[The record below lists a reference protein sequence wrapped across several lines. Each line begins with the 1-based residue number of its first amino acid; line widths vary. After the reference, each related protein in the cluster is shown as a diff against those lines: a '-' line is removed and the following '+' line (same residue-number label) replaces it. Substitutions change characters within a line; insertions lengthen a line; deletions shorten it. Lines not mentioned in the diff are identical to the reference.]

1 MNLINGL
8 EISNLMK
15 QESPVF
21 ILGAPRSGTSILYRV
36 LQKHSS
42 FKPKNCQDATGVDLT
57 ESRVF
62 REPYS
67 VFSTT
72 SQAFE
77 YLLCDNNYHEKFTEL
92 SQYIQNRQRLI
103 LGKTSLHKILS
114 KFQWVKFRETVWKLN
129 YNDLLLQ
136 LFFYYAKQAR
146 GSNRIIEKTPQHIF
160 HIPEIKSTFPQAKL
174 LFIYRHPVDVFSS
187 YKKKLKV
194 QQNLGFKYSE
204 LRWLEIKVNDFCNL
218 YARNINLALAEETSN
233 PEQLKC
239 IKYED
244 FVNNLPTAIEQILF
258 FLGETYEEQCIPEN
272 ETHKLDWKV
281 TPSLF
286 DQVKTRT
293 KNWSDYI
300 DEYDAQLIEKKLTKI
315 IEKLNYSRY
324 A

>member
-1 MNLINGL
+1 MNLIKCL

-72 SQAFE
+72 SNAFK
-77 YLLCDNNYHEKFTEL
+77 YLLCDNYSHEKFTEL

-103 LGKTSLHKILS
+103 PGKTSLHKILS
-114 KFQWVKFRETVWKLN
+114 NFHWVKFREALWKLN
-129 YNDLLLQ
+129 DNDLLLQ

-146 GSNRIIEKTPQHIF
+146 GANRIIEKTPQHIF
-160 HIPEIKSTFPQAKL
+160 HIPEIKATFPKSKL

-187 YKKKLKV
+187 YKKRLKS
-194 QQNLGFKYSE
+194 QKNLDIKNSK
-204 LRWLEIKVNDFCNL
+204 LRWIKIKVNEFCNL
-218 YARNINLALAEETSN
+218 YAKNINLALSEQSSH
-233 PEQLKC
+233 PEQLMC

-244 FVNNLPTAIEQILF
+244 FVNNLYGEIQPILY
-258 FLGETYEEQCIPEN
+258 FLGEAYEEQCIPAN
-272 ETHKLDWKV
+272 DTHKSDWKV
-281 TPSLF
+281 DTTLF
-286 DQVKTRT
+286 DQIKTKT

-300 DEYDAQLIEKKLTKI
+300 NEDDARSIEDELVRLIK
-315 IEKLNYSRY
+315 KLNYSRY
-324 A
+324 T